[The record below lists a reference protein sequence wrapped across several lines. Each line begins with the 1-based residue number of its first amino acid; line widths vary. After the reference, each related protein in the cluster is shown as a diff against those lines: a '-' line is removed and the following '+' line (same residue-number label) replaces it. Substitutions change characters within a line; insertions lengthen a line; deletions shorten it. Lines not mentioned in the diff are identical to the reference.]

1 MTFYHCCTE
10 FSECAAG
17 SSTNSLPLFLS
28 LSVSVRG
35 VGNVCSFAQMDVRKH
50 GNPDWQI
57 DTSGMAQSPPQ
68 NYQQQQ
74 RQKQQQQQ
82 AMAGGKTEM
91 SLVRFT
97 LNNPEWQ
104 MPKEATLFMKG
115 LREHAMEEL
124 VRAKTAQPAFERD
137 NLLTHSLISFG
148 TIGEEYGSIAQSVL
162 AADLTPEQV
171 LLSQSISASRHAATA
186 AAGGAGGAAGLAAGA
201 ASFRVGEPALGT
213 LSFRHM
219 SRSSSVGPPADKMRR
234 LRLSKAEGRIEGPT
248 DTLLYSLYG
257 VEPRL
262 ASDPVGV
269 TVADMCLSALY
280 LHELSQ
286 QKRQAR
292 QSRIDEAEAEDD
304 LPGPSNRPRPPQPPS
319 AGQGQG
325 PSGSRQTVITSK
337 SAAAERTPLLG
348 NVRS

>member
-1 MTFYHCCTE
+1 
-10 FSECAAG
+10 
-17 SSTNSLPLFLS
+17 
-28 LSVSVRG
+28 
-35 VGNVCSFAQMDVRKH
+35 MDVRKH

-57 DTSGMAQSPPQ
+57 DTSGMEQSPPQ

-104 MPKEATLFMKG
+104 MPKEASLFMKG

-162 AADLTPEQV
+162 AAELSPEQV
-171 LLSQSISASRHAATA
+171 RLGQSISASRHGA
-186 AAGGAGGAAGLAAGA
+186 AAGGAAAGGVAAGA

-213 LSFRHM
+213 HSFRHM

-262 ASDPVGV
+262 ATDPIGV

-286 QKRQAR
+286 QKCQAR
-292 QSRIDEAEAEDD
+292 QSRIDEAAEDE

>member
-1 MTFYHCCTE
+1 M
-10 FSECAAG
+10 
-17 SSTNSLPLFLS
+17 
-28 LSVSVRG
+28 
-35 VGNVCSFAQMDVRKH
+35 CSFAQMDVRKH

-57 DTSGMAQSPPQ
+57 DTSGMEQSPPQ

-104 MPKEATLFMKG
+104 MPKEASLFMKG

-162 AADLTPEQV
+162 AAELSPEQV
-171 LLSQSISASRHAATA
+171 RLSQSISASRHAAA
-186 AAGGAGGAAGLAAGA
+186 VGGAGGAAGVAAGA
-201 ASFRVGEPALGT
+201 ASFRVGEPGLGT
-213 LSFRHM
+213 HSFGHM

-234 LRLSKAEGRIEGPT
+234 LRLSKAEGRIEGAT

-262 ASDPVGV
+262 ASDPIGV

-286 QKRQAR
+286 QKRQSR
-292 QSRIDEAEAEDD
+292 QSRIDEAAEDE